1 MKWISVS
8 DKSPPHK
15 TRVLAVYDGE
25 IDILEYVD
33 WLGADVWLENGWQEI
48 ENVTHWMALP
58 EVPE

>member
-1 MKWISVS
+1 
-8 DKSPPHK
+8 
-15 TRVLAVYDGE
+15 VLAVYDGE